1 MPDSSSVSETEEKSA
16 RARRRSA
23 TRRVFL
29 RLCGTTLA
37 AGLGVAAD
45 AHVIEPYA
53 IETTRH
59 DAWLPDLPPDL
70 DGMTIAHITDLHRGP
85 VTPDHVLRQALRI
98 VRDVAPDLVAFTG
111 DFVDSQ
117 PPDAVQLAAMI
128 REEWA
133 GFKPEF
139 GLWGVLGNHDYGVS
153 ADEVAA
159 AIEKA
164 GVRIL
169 RNASAR
175 AAKGLYVAGIEDTL
189 NGEPDHAAA
198 LARVPESGAA
208 TLFLTHNPTG
218 VFGVARRKCLAL
230 AGHTHGGQVRIPGM
244 APHLP
249 PGMDGF
255 PLVAGWGIFDQARLY
270 VNRGVG
276 MVALPIRFRCR
287 PEVALITLRR
297 GDTPPKQLPGLT
309 EKAIRKATRA
319 ARRALHAMT

>member
-1 MPDSSSVSETEEKSA
+1 MSEPSSPTETAPIAAKV
-16 RARRRSA
+16 RRRSA

-29 RLCGTTLA
+29 RLCGAALA

-59 DAWLPDLPPDL
+59 DAFLPDLPPGL
-70 DGMTIAHITDLHRGP
+70 DGVTLAHLTDLHRGT
-85 VTPDHVLRQALRI
+85 VTPDEVLRQALRL
-98 VRDVAPDLVAFTG
+98 VRDLQPDLVALTG
-111 DFVDSQ
+111 DFVDAQ
-117 PPDAVQLAAMI
+117 PSDAVQLAAMMG
-128 REEWA
+128 EEWD
-133 GFKPEF
+133 GFRPPL
-139 GLWGVLGNHDYGVS
+139 GVWGVLGNHDYSIS
-153 ADEVAA
+153 ADDVAA
-159 AIEKA
+159 AIERA

-169 RNASAR
+169 RNGSAR
-175 AAKGLYVAGIEDTL
+175 TAKGLYVAGIEDTL
-189 NGEPDHAAA
+189 NGEPDHDAA
-198 LARVPESGAA
+198 LRDVPRQGAA

-218 VFGVARRKCLAL
+218 VFGVARRQCLAL

-244 APHLP
+244 SPHLP

-287 PEVALITLRR
+287 PEIAVITLRR
-297 GDTPPKQLPGLT
+297 GDRAPRQLPGLT
-309 EKAIRKATRA
+309 EKAMRKAARA
-319 ARRALHAMT
+319 ARRALHAIT